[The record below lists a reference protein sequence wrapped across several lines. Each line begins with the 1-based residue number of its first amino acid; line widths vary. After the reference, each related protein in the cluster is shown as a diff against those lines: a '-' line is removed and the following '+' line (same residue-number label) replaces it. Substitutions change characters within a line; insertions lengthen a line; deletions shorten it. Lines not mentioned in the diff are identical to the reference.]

1 MYFKFTFQLF
11 INRYIFISIKERN
24 WLINIAMR
32 ALLFDVFKHLL
43 LRKLTLLALLQLS
56 FVYKNV
62 SQISL
67 K

>member
-1 MYFKFTFQLF
+1 
-11 INRYIFISIKERN
+11 
-24 WLINIAMR
+24 MR